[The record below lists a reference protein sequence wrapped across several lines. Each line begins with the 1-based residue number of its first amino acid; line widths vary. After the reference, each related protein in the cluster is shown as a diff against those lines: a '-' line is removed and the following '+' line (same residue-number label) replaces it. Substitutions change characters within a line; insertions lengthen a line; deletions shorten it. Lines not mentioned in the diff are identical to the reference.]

1 MSPFNDKTTATGRE
15 EPVCVCVCVYVCVCV
30 CVCRCVWSG
39 CVQWQCTAAQRTRGQ
54 EWMTTAFLR
63 LCAST
68 CGAGPAEGRERV
80 RLGGGLKCNT
90 NIPPSYSHFH
100 PVGYF
105 CFHSFIECCWCE
117 MHQKCPLILVS
128 AMLRNSSSKRRK
140 RILEYLNRLPLC
152 RHTETHTQTH
162 THTHTQKSVTLALT
176 GSEGELGGLD

>member
-1 MSPFNDKTTATGRE
+1 MIKQQRLGGKSQC
-15 EPVCVCVCVYVCVCV
+15 VCACVCVYVCVCV

-117 MHQKCPLILVS
+117 MHQKCPLTLSLQCCVS
-128 AMLRNSSSKRRK
+128 LLPNVGR
-140 RILEYLNRLPLC
+140 EYWNIWTVYPSADTQ
-152 RHTETHTQTH
+152 RHTH
-162 THTHTQKSVTLALT
+162 THTHTHTEECNL
-176 GSEGELGGLD
+176 GSDW